1 MLETVD
7 KNFFEI
13 ITFPNNLAL
22 IFSILEHNPVPCS
35 LYESWNI
42 CFLLKYGLW
51 NFQLESWN
59 TNRKSLNRTLK
70 KNNALEFATGFVFV
84 ARPFFWLSLCFK
96 NPTNPRTRLFF
107 TEDIQKCFKYFF
119 LKYKNQIK
127 RKTLQNR
134 IMFKILHDKL
144 IVLKSK
150 EITLEISDNE

>member
-1 MLETVD
+1 MSRLCKLLFSIFIKNWFLQSFCSVKKWMMLETVD

-51 NFQLESWN
+51 NFQLKSWN
-59 TNRKSLNRTLK
+59 TNHKSLNRTLQE
-70 KNNALEFATGFVFV
+70 NIALEFATGFVFV
-84 ARPFFWLSLCFK
+84 ARPFFWLSQCFK

-107 TEDIQKCFKYFF
+107 TKVIQKCFKYFF
-119 LKYKNQIK
+119 LKYKNQI
-127 RKTLQNR
+127 
-134 IMFKILHDKL
+134 
-144 IVLKSK
+144 S
-150 EITLEISDNE
+150 